1 MYSIIVA
8 GAFAL
13 PSTSPCCG
21 IPANCFAIT
30 PASGRTVAVVVPP
43 FESLP
48 PSATTATTTAAITAI
63 SPSAP
68 PSTSGEALRPPVL
81 RVGGRGTA
89 CCRCR
94 RACLPLV
101 IAR

>member
-1 MYSIIVA
+1 MYSTIVA
-8 GAFAL
+8 GALAL

-21 IPANCFAIT
+21 MPANCFAIT
-30 PASGRTVAVVVPP
+30 PASGRTVAFVEPP

-48 PSATTATTTAAITAI
+48 PSATTATTTIAITTIAA
-63 SPSAP
+63 SAP

-81 RVGGRGTA
+81 RVGGRWTA
-89 CCRCR
+89 CCRWR

-101 IAR
+101 MAR